1 MNRGMKFIFIVIV
14 TICVGNVFAQ
24 TSDLSAKEHFDQGAA
39 LYGAGEYE
47 EAVIHFRLAN
57 ELKPSWKLWFNIGQ
71 SEAACRRYG
80 LALEAFEKYLA
91 MGGDNVDA
99 SRFQDVVAEMRR
111 LRELVGNLDI
121 SGGPDNAQVV
131 VDGIMRATLP
141 LEVDLRVTAGISHD
155 LKIVTDEKI
164 IHSQTVT
171 VGSTSSV
178 AISLE
183 DRMSPSGDASQGIE
197 GFTSKREVG
206 GEPGGQLRADENI
219 TVNPVSNGATDTARL
234 RPLKITMLSSW
245 VGSVLTLGLGIGF
258 TASAAKKETE
268 LNDLNNDFEKGFLT
282 ADEYEQ
288 EYSNKQDSMDSSD
301 TISTAMWISSGV
313 LAATAIVTT
322 IVYSRKKRQ
331 TSSHIAFLPRGV
343 AIQF

>member
-1 MNRGMKFIFIVIV
+1 MNRLMKFIFMMMV
-14 TICVGNVFAQ
+14 TICAGKVCAQ
-24 TSDLSAKEHFDQGAA
+24 SSDLSAKEHFDQGAA

-47 EAVIHFRLAN
+47 EAVVHFRLAN

-111 LRELVGNLDI
+111 LRELVGNLEI

-131 VDGIMRATLP
+131 VDGILRATLP
-141 LEVDLRVTAGISHD
+141 LEVDLRVTAGIAHD
-155 LKIVTDEKI
+155 LKIVTDEKM

-178 AISLE
+178 AISL
-183 DRMSPSGDASQGIE
+183 DVRKPSSGNAFPEADGATSE
-197 GFTSKREVG
+197 GEVG
-206 GEPGGQLRADENI
+206 GIPGGQLRVDEDI
-219 TVNPVSNGATDTARL
+219 TVNPESNGATDTARL
-234 RPLKITMLSSW
+234 RPLKFTMLSSW
-245 VGSVLTLGLGIGF
+245 VGSVLTLGLGVGF
-258 TASAAKKETE
+258 TVSAAKKETE
-268 LNDLNNDFEKGFLT
+268 LNDLNNDLENGLLT

-288 EYSNKQDSMDSSD
+288 EYSNKQASMDSID
-301 TISTAMWISSGV
+301 TISTVMWISSGV
-313 LAATAIVTT
+313 LAATAIVAT
-322 IVYSRKKRQ
+322 IVYSKKKRE
-331 TSSHIAFLPRGV
+331 TASHIAFLPGGV
-343 AIQF
+343 AIRF